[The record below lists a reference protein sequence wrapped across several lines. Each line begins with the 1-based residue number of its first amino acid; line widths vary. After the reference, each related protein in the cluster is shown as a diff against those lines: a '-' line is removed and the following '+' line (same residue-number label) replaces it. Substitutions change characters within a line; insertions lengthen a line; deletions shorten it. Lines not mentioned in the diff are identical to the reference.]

1 VVDGDAWEAVVTEL
15 VSVLIVFEP
24 VLIAEAV
31 VVLEPVGLLPV
42 GLEPVGLL
50 PVGLEPV
57 GWLPVGLEPVGLL
70 PVGLEPVGLFP
81 DVIGMDPVIG
91 LEPVVPVVGMDAVVP
106 VVIGWEPVVPVVGME
121 AVVPVVP
128 VVPVVT
134 IGLESAGQ
142 LCKLEANINGE
153 TLVASA
159 ESCRVR
165 RLTT

>member
-91 LEPVVPVVGMDAVVP
+91 LEPVVPVVGM
-106 VVIGWEPVVPVVGME
+106 E

-153 TLVASA
+153 TLVAST
-159 ESCRVR
+159 ESCRVI